1 MRGEGSRD
9 PPPIPSLSPFTF
21 LYSHGFHFSTPSP
34 PQVLSQPLGPRL
46 PDPGDCGEHLCFKM
60 PLMFLLL
67 SCIPRERPLHLPA
80 WVGGRGRPL
89 GVDLLVH
96 TSPISSCQ
104 LCLYFH
110 SFGPRF
116 RLPEP
121 LSSFSYFSTPSS
133 WPAVPHQTCWLSP
146 VQPICVFWIHISAR
160 ASTSWVPARRRPSVQ
175 QPSPPG
181 RGPSPP
187 HPTTTRRYTHIPH
200 PQDSL
205 SCRARQLQGLL
216 GRLP

>member
-1 MRGEGSRD
+1 MPRYHWNDTSLRVTDRHCSHPCSEGVDPPVRGEGSRD

-121 LSSFSYFSTPSS
+121 LSSFS
-133 WPAVPHQTCWLSP
+133 LKRSP
-146 VQPICVFWIHISAR
+146 TFHLKVRNATW
-160 ASTSWVPARRRPSVQ
+160 
-175 QPSPPG
+175 
-181 RGPSPP
+181 
-187 HPTTTRRYTHIPH
+187 HP
-200 PQDSL
+200 
-205 SCRARQLQGLL
+205 
-216 GRLP
+216 